1 MAIKCRISS
10 IALAASAA
18 AVLALSPAFAQQQA
32 APGQGSVTKE
42 ELAQKSTGA
51 EAKKQ

>member
-1 MAIKCRISS
+1 MAIKSRISS
-10 IALAASAA
+10 IALAASA
-18 AVLALSPAFAQQQA
+18 AVLALSPAFAQQRA

>member
-1 MAIKCRISS
+1 MKSGISL
-10 IALAASAA
+10 IVLAASAA
-18 AVLALSPAFAQQQA
+18 AVLALSPASAQQQA
-32 APGQGSVTKE
+32 APGRGSVTKE